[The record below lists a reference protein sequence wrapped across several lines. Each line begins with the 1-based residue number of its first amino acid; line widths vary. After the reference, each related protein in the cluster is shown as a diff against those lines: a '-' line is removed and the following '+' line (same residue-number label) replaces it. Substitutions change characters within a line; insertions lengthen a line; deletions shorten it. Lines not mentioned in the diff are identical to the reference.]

1 MRVIVRLVPRHNE
14 RCAQVHVKKARRL
27 CTSLCMLR
35 RDAILERGVWHF
47 KGGKP
52 VVHADVLASAR
63 CTWRA
68 WSLPWLSRHA
78 TSCWDY
84 VLVHSDVPFHF
95 YAHLYAIKPHCFTA
109 HACLELHTSTKL
121 ELHNVSGTDMPWHLH
136 ATGIER
142 GCKVKWL
149 IHLCAD
155 EKQAR
160 LCYRV
165 LQNCVQRLSRLVYET
180 QCGETTRL
188 YKDARHSPYK
198 GQAEWLLHSDRPV
211 LIESS
216 PRHASRLPPLQMP
229 VSPTWTPRALS
240 RSIEPLTPP
249 LRFA

>member
-1 MRVIVRLVPRHNE
+1 
-14 RCAQVHVKKARRL
+14 
-27 CTSLCMLR
+27 MLR

-155 EKQAR
+155 EKQA
-160 LCYRV
+160 
-165 LQNCVQRLSRLVYET
+165 
-180 QCGETTRL
+180 
-188 YKDARHSPYK
+188 
-198 GQAEWLLHSDRPV
+198 
-211 LIESS
+211 
-216 PRHASRLPPLQMP
+216 
-229 VSPTWTPRALS
+229 
-240 RSIEPLTPP
+240 
-249 LRFA
+249 

>member
-1 MRVIVRLVPRHNE
+1 
-14 RCAQVHVKKARRL
+14 
-27 CTSLCMLR
+27 MLR
-35 RDAILERGVWHF
+35 RDVILEHGVWHF

-52 VVHADVLASAR
+52 IVHADVLASAR

-109 HACLELHTSTKL
+109 HACLELHSSTKL